1 MTLYVDD
8 MKAPLGRMLMSHLI
22 ADTPEELLR
31 AADRLGLRRSYI
43 QHPCTW
49 KEHLDV
55 SQSKRQEALRLL
67 DAREVTMR
75 ELATMLRARREA
87 EQQQEGG
94 VK

>member
-1 MTLYVDD
+1 MALYVDD

-22 ADTPEELLR
+22 ADTPEELRR

-43 QHPCTW
+43 QHPGTW

-55 SQSKRQEALRLL
+55 SQSKRQEAVRLL

-75 ELATMLRARREA
+75 ELAMMLRERREA